1 MISFRRSIYWK
12 LLFTFLAS
20 LTIASLIVSIM
31 FLFFTPTPSPHEMNP
46 QIKNLLI
53 RETQKIADQVALR
66 LQNSSTPLE
75 NIVKEFH
82 EKDNA
87 NIRVFD
93 IQGNELAACMEER
106 LKKARLISPSIIEE
120 TLHDGENFRF
130 TRPLVRRIHVVSVPL
145 TKAGTYI
152 GILQNYYPPT
162 KEISFWTF
170 YGAQIYIPIIII
182 ALFTALL
189 SRFMTKSIREF
200 RKAAEK
206 MSQGNFGVRVKIRS
220 EDEIG
225 QLGKAFNEMA
235 QRLADYQKSRRELLA
250 DISHEIRSP
259 LARIQSDAEI
269 LIDRE
274 MDKEEKEQHLK
285 AICEE
290 VKDISKL
297 VEDLSMLS
305 RLQHK
310 QFELEILPSSLQDV
324 LSQEISKFRLQLEKK
339 GIHLKQTIPENI
351 SLVMM
356 DEKRIGQVISNLL
369 TNALRYT
376 PKEGRIDV
384 GLKEK
389 DSLVELWVRDT
400 GPGIPKEELPHI
412 FDRFYRVDKSRSRTS
427 GGTGLGLA
435 IVKYFVEAQGGLI
448 RTESEI
454 GKGTC
459 ITFSLPIAH

>member
-1 MISFRRSIYWK
+1 MINFRRSIYWK
-12 LLFTFLAS
+12 LLFTFFGS
-20 LTIASLIVSIM
+20 LIIASILISIIFI
-31 FLFFTPTPSPHEMNP
+31 FLEKDPEFP
-46 QIKNLLI
+46 QIKKILI
-53 RETQKIADQVALR
+53 RETQMIADRISLR
-66 LQNSSTPLE
+66 LQNSSIPLE
-75 NIVKEFH
+75 NILKKVH
-82 EKDNA
+82 EEDDL

-93 IQGNELAACMEER
+93 AQGKELAAFVED
-106 LKKARLISPSIIEE
+106 KIKSAKTISPSIIEE
-120 TLHDGENFRF
+120 AFRQGGSVQF
-130 TRPLVRRIHVVSVPL
+130 TERWSICVMSVPL
-145 TKAGTYI
+145 TKGEETI
-152 GILQNYYPPT
+152 GILQNYYLST
-162 KEISFWTF
+162 KELKMMPLF
-170 YGAQIYIPIIII
+170 GAQIYIPIIII
-182 ALFTALL
+182 AGFTALL
-189 SRFMTKSIREF
+189 SRFLTRPIREL
-200 RKAAEK
+200 RKATEK
-206 MSQGNFGVRVKIRS
+206 MSKGIFGARVKIRS

-305 RLQHK
+305 RLQHN
-310 QFELEILPSSLQDV
+310 QFELAISPSSLQDV

-339 GIHLKQTIPENI
+339 DINLKQTIPENI

-356 DEKRIGQVISNLL
+356 DTKRIGQVISNLL

-376 PKEGRIDV
+376 PKEGSVDV
-384 GLKEK
+384 GLKKK
-389 DSLVELWVRDT
+389 DSLVEVWVRDT
-400 GPGIPKEELPHI
+400 GPGIPQEELPHI

-448 RTESEI
+448 RAESEV